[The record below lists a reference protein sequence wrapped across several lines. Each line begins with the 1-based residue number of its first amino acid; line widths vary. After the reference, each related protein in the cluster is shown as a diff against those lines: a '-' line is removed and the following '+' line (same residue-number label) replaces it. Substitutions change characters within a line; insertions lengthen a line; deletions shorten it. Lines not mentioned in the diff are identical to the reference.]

1 MAWRSVRPPQKL
13 CALSWLRH
21 CPPASLP
28 LCRSCLRASVSFG
41 GGRERY
47 RVIVPRMCAGSHEST
62 IDRATGENGSPP
74 PSTATPS
81 DRRSA
86 HRSPPLSSA
95 LIADSFLLYS
105 YHSSSQD
112 GQNSRPARP

>member
-1 MAWRSVRPPQKL
+1 MAWRSVRPPQRL

-62 IDRATGENGSPP
+62 INRAAGESGGPP
-74 PSTATPS
+74 PPTTAPS

-86 HRSPPLSSA
+86 HWSPSLSSA
-95 LIADSFLLYS
+95 LIAASFLLYS
-105 YHSSSQD
+105 YRSSLQD
-112 GQNSRPARP
+112 G